1 MNISLAIA
9 ILEAVTIVG
18 LGVLLFMMVRLVH
31 SLSKIQESL
40 FHTALS
46 LTVNVVRAERQ
57 LSKIKDTNKQ
67 DKPFDVMRKPGRG
80 FIIIEPPLDFPNDRE
95 D

>member
-18 LGVLLFMMVRLVH
+18 LGVYLFMMVKLVH
-31 SLSKIQESL
+31 SLCKISQSL
-40 FHTALS
+40 FNTALS
-46 LTVNVVRAERQ
+46 LRVNVARAERQ
-57 LSKIKDTNKQ
+57 LSKITNKQ
-67 DKPFDVMRKPGRG
+67 DKPFDVKRKPGRG

>member
-1 MNISLAIA
+1 MNITFAIA

-18 LGVLLFMMVRLVH
+18 LGVYLFMMVKLVH
-31 SLSKIQESL
+31 SLCKIKDSL
-40 FHTALS
+40 FRTALS
-46 LTVNVVRAERQ
+46 LKVNVMKAEHLR
-57 LSKIKDTNKQ
+57 KQ
-67 DKPFDVMRKPGRG
+67 TEWVQRKPMDVKRNKTGRG